1 MDFDASGIQS
11 ISTLPGWEVESHG
24 DLAMTFRTGV
34 VITGV
39 LSILMSGIGFMTPA
53 AMGDIGIEFEI
64 PALAGLKDPDAAAL
78 ALQVNDPDGVTR
90 TTPEGFSSPVIKASS
105 NQDAINAAANQLR
118 ATGRNGAS
126 WIEIDGEIG
135 IVSMGSAPWDTG
147 RINPMLRLREQRL
160 AWMEATM
167 YAKSSMARFIEGAS
181 VRANEQLKKELSTR
195 DTETLSQLESRNE
208 SSEKINSSVSAV
220 LRGATIYSV
229 SEDVDAGRVNVTL
242 VSTPGS
248 QSLGQIRNSEITGTR
263 DIQQS
268 LNSLVAE
275 IRSGIV
281 APTGGRLLENPVNG
295 KRAWVAFGSAV
306 VSPERT
312 GALREAELDSA
323 RRTARLRAEKAM
335 ISILM
340 GEAISEE
347 DLLDAR
353 YRKIQSSMDDFLA
366 KTSDVKSETLSEQ
379 ATESNRKSVAN
390 GQLPPNISS
399 FELES
404 PDGSWQYS
412 ILVHGLQSD
421 DFKSDVPTLTK
432 PDRMTPADT
441 SKPSRS
447 NSVPD
452 EDGDRPIITR
462 GTGPTVNM
470 AIKDALMK
478 AIAQVNGT
486 MISGDSISTRKY
498 EDAIKDF
505 NGRTDQSTISQT
517 ISGEM
522 IKTTSGGLVE
532 SYRILEE
539 GALTSADPEWNQG
552 DRFFARIQSV
562 IPVFDPDN
570 PRPGGRP
577 TIAVLPLALGH
588 IDLPQGDRRLTGDR
602 IADTLTSSM
611 TADLIEDGRYT
622 VLDEKYLRQLDR
634 TRDRI
639 VERLRSGRA
648 DLKEFLKI
656 GRELTADYVLVG
668 TLEDLSYRQW
678 QEYLKVRKTYETRQE
693 VSIDVEMRLISVAT
707 GEIEWMKRFEQSWNH
722 MDLMQRTGSKRN
734 DSPIQFALDEAS
746 NQIDESLTGYLNSLP
761 RE

>member
-1 MDFDASGIQS
+1 MISGGLS
-11 ISTLPGWEVESHG
+11 
-24 DLAMTFRTGV
+24 
-34 VITGV
+34 V
-39 LSILMSGIGFMTPA
+39 LVSGIGLMAPI
-53 AMGDIGIEFEI
+53 AMADIGIEFEI

-78 ALQVNDPDGVTR
+78 ALRINDPEGVTKS
-90 TTPEGFSSPVIKASS
+90 TPAGFSSPVIKASS
-105 NQDAINAAANQLR
+105 AQDAINAAANQLQ
-118 ATGRNGAS
+118 ASGRNGAS

-135 IVSMGSAPWDTG
+135 IVSMGSAPWDSA
-147 RINPMLRLREQRL
+147 RMNPMLRLREQRL

-167 YAKSSMARFIEGAS
+167 YAKSSMARFVEGAS
-181 VRANEQLKKELSTR
+181 VRANEQLNKELSTR
-195 DTETLSQLESRNE
+195 DTETLSQIESRNE
-208 SSEKINSSVSAV
+208 SSERITSSVSSV

-229 SEDVDAGRVNVTL
+229 SEDADAGRVSVTL

-268 LNSLVAE
+268 LNTMVAE

-281 APTGGRLLENPVNG
+281 APTGGRLLENPING

-306 VSPERT
+306 VNPQRT

-323 RRTARLRAEKAM
+323 RRTARIRAERAM
-335 ISILM
+335 VSILM
-340 GEAISEE
+340 GEAISED
-347 DLLDAR
+347 DLLDSR
-353 YRKIQSSMDDFLA
+353 YRKIQSRMDDFLA
-366 KTSDVKSETLSEQ
+366 KTSDEKSETLSEQ
-379 ATESNRKSVAN
+379 VTESNRKSVAN

-421 DFKSDVPTLTK
+421 DFKSDAPKLTR
-432 PDRMTPADT
+432 PDRMTPAE
-441 SKPSRS
+441 SSPSEEITTPS
-447 NSVPD
+447 EAS
-452 EDGDRPIITR
+452 GDQAIITR

-478 AIAQVNGT
+478 AISQVNGT
-486 MISGDSISTRKY
+486 LITGDTVSTRKY

-505 NGRTDQSTISQT
+505 DGLTEQSTTSQV

-522 IKTTSGGLVE
+522 IQTTSGGLVD

-539 GALTSADPEWNQG
+539 GSLTSADPEWSQG

-562 IPVFDPDN
+562 IPVFDPND

-577 TIAVLPLALGH
+577 TIAVLPLALGN
-588 IDLPQGDRRLTGDR
+588 IQLPEGDRRLTGTR

-611 TADLIEDGRYT
+611 TADLIRNDRYT
-622 VLDEKYLRQLDR
+622 VLDEKYLQRLDR
-634 TRDRI
+634 MRDRI
-639 VERLRSGRA
+639 LERIRSGQA
-648 DLKEFLKI
+648 DLGEFLKI

-668 TLEDLSYRQW
+668 TLEDLTFRQW
-678 QEYLKVRKTYETRQE
+678 REYLNVRKTYETRQE
-693 VSIDVEMRLISVAT
+693 VAIDIEMRLINVAT
-707 GEIEWMKRFEQSWNH
+707 GEIEWMKRFDQSWNH
-722 MDLMQRTGSKRN
+722 LDLMKRSGAERN
-734 DSPIQFALDEAS
+734 DSPIQFAVDRALG
-746 NQIDESLTGYLNSLP
+746 QIDQSLMSYLNSLP
-761 RE
+761 RER

>member
-1 MDFDASGIQS
+1 M
-11 ISTLPGWEVESHG
+11 
-24 DLAMTFRTGV
+24 MFRTGV
-34 VITGV
+34 MISGGLSV
-39 LSILMSGIGFMTPA
+39 LVSGIGLMAPI
-53 AMGDIGIEFEI
+53 AMADIGIEFEI

-78 ALQVNDPDGVTR
+78 ALRINDPEGVTKS
-90 TTPEGFSSPVIKASS
+90 TPAGFSSPVIKASS
-105 NQDAINAAANQLR
+105 AQDAINAAANQLQ
-118 ATGRNGAS
+118 ASGRNGAS

-135 IVSMGSAPWDTG
+135 IVSMGSAPWDSA
-147 RINPMLRLREQRL
+147 RMNPMLRLREQRL

-167 YAKSSMARFIEGAS
+167 YAKSSMARFVEGAS
-181 VRANEQLKKELSTR
+181 VRANEQLNKELSTR
-195 DTETLSQLESRNE
+195 DTETLSQIESRNE
-208 SSEKINSSVSAV
+208 SSERITSSVSSV

-229 SEDVDAGRVNVTL
+229 SEDADAGRVSVTL

-268 LNSLVAE
+268 LNTMVAE

-281 APTGGRLLENPVNG
+281 APTGGRLLENPING

-306 VSPERT
+306 VNPQRT

-323 RRTARLRAEKAM
+323 RRTARIRAERAM
-335 ISILM
+335 VSILM
-340 GEAISEE
+340 GEAISED
-347 DLLDAR
+347 DLLDSR
-353 YRKIQSSMDDFLA
+353 YRKIQSRMDDFLA
-366 KTSDVKSETLSEQ
+366 KTSDEKSETLSEQ
-379 ATESNRKSVAN
+379 VTESNRKSVAN

-421 DFKSDVPTLTK
+421 DFKSDAPKLTR
-432 PDRMTPADT
+432 PDRMTPAE
-441 SKPSRS
+441 SSPSEEITTPS
-447 NSVPD
+447 EAS
-452 EDGDRPIITR
+452 GDQAIITR

-478 AIAQVNGT
+478 AISQVNGT
-486 MISGDSISTRKY
+486 LITGDTVSTRKY

-505 NGRTDQSTISQT
+505 DGLTEQSTTSQV

-522 IKTTSGGLVE
+522 IQTTSGGLVD

-539 GALTSADPEWNQG
+539 GSLTSADPEWSQG

-562 IPVFDPDN
+562 IPVFDPND

-577 TIAVLPLALGH
+577 TIAVLPLALGN
-588 IDLPQGDRRLTGDR
+588 IQLPEGDRRLTGTR

-611 TADLIEDGRYT
+611 TADLIRNDRYT
-622 VLDEKYLRQLDR
+622 VLDEKYLQRLDR
-634 TRDRI
+634 MRDRI
-639 VERLRSGRA
+639 LERIRSGQA
-648 DLKEFLKI
+648 DLGEFLKI

-668 TLEDLSYRQW
+668 TLEDLTFRQW
-678 QEYLKVRKTYETRQE
+678 REYLNVRKTYETRQE
-693 VSIDVEMRLISVAT
+693 VAIDIEMRLINVAT
-707 GEIEWMKRFEQSWNH
+707 GEIEWMKRFDQSWNH
-722 MDLMQRTGSKRN
+722 LDLMKRSGAERN
-734 DSPIQFALDEAS
+734 DSPIQFAVDRALG
-746 NQIDESLTGYLNSLP
+746 QIDQSLMSYLNSLP
-761 RE
+761 RER